1 MSAALA
7 AVKLL
12 QTLGEAALKP
22 KLVKGV
28 WRKPPIS
35 ARYAARLRKD
45 TLLSQKWAA
54 VLQ

>member
-1 MSAALA
+1 MSGALA

-22 KLVKGV
+22 QLVKGV

-45 TLLSQKWAA
+45 TLLSQK
-54 VLQ
+54 